1 MGIRRRRV
9 TPRSVN
15 KSEKRRALVRAINL
29 SAKTRSRKLGADQ
42 RVAGGSTL
50 PLPAVTT
57 LVGLF
62 RASGKSSHLKP
73 QFAQQTA
80 LKLRLLCPD
89 NPFGERRRFRDG
101 HAWPWCAAATAHWHV
116 RALQAAGDRIN
127 AGHDRTGRWRAVH
140 GAPLEG
146 APRVVYT
153 ASLEVIEDESQDSL
167 RVDINTADIEE
178 LDELPEVG
186 PSTAESIIQ
195 YRQANGQFSSVDE
208 LEEIPGI
215 GPETLE
221 KIAPF
226 ATV

>member
-1 MGIRRRRV
+1 VIV
-9 TPRSVN
+9 SV
-15 KSEKRRALVRAINL
+15 LVVIVL
-29 SAKTRSRKLGADQ
+29 
-42 RVAGGSTL
+42 AGGAL
-50 PLPAVTT
+50 Y
-57 LVGLF
+57 
-62 RASGKSSHLKP
+62 
-73 QFAQQTA
+73 TA
-80 LKLRLLCPD
+80 RLS
-89 NPFGERRRFRDG
+89 
-101 HAWPWCAAATAHWHV
+101 
-116 RALQAAGDRIN
+116 
-127 AGHDRTGRWRAVH
+127 
-140 GAPLEG
+140 EG
-146 APRVVYT
+146 APSVVYT
-153 ASLEVIEDESQDSL
+153 ASLEAIEDESQNSL